1 MYRKKQAYP
10 FWTAC
15 TPDGE
20 FRLER
25 AFFPRQGDLGVPL
38 RQVAQ
43 ALGLMVEVACRAVTA
58 DPLPTR

>member
-1 MYRKKQAYP
+1 MYRNKQAYP

-20 FRLER
+20 FRLDR

-43 ALGLMVEVACRAVTA
+43 ALGLTVEVA
-58 DPLPTR
+58 